1 MDEKIEEMAKAI
13 EYAINNDCKLNNGK
27 SCGDCIFDNNGDWN
41 CQNILVAT
49 HLFGENYRKE
59 RDTAREILT
68 DIITGFVF
76 SWKADNE
83 DYRNGYCQALTD
95 YDEKIKSYIK
105 EKYGVDLGE

>member
-59 RDTAREILT
+59 SDTAKDFAKT
-68 DIITGFVF
+68 
-76 SWKADNE
+76 
-83 DYRNGYCQALTD
+83 
-95 YDEKIKSYIK
+95 IKSVVWEEFENETIRIK
-105 EKYGVDLGE
+105 DLHGVIDDILRSKYGVEVEE